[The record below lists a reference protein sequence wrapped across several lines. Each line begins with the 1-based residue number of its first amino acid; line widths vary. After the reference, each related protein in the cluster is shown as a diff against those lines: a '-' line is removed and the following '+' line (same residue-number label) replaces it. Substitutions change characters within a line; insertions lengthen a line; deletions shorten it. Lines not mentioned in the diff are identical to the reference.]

1 MLLFDLNMAVI
12 TTRYV
17 LDNNSPILYV
27 FHYEDDG
34 VWTFIGDEKCQNS
47 DYRVVSVEEIIN
59 IDSSILELADMPC
72 GYCAKRTDKNISWVI
87 EPYKSDKQI

>member
-34 VWTFIGDEKCQNS
+34 VWAFIGDEKCQNS
-47 DYRVVSVEEIIN
+47 DNRVVSVEEIIN